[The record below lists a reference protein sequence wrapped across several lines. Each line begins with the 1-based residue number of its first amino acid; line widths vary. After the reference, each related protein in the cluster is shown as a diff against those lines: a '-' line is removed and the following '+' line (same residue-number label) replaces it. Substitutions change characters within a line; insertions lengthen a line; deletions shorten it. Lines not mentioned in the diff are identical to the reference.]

1 MYIGMNN
8 YELYDP
14 DYCDGN
20 PCPRDCDK
28 CPIAEHMIEEAD
40 EDGGKENE

>member
-8 YELYDP
+8 YA
-14 DYCDGN
+14 DYVPEVCDGN

-28 CPIAEHMIEEAD
+28 CPLQEKAWEWLEEHER
-40 EDGGKENE
+40 KTV